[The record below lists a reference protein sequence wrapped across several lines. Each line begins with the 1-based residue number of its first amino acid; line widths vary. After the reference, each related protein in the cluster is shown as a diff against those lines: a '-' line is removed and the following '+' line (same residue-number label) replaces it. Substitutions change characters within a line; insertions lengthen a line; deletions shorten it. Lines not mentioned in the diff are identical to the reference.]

1 MQNIALATCFLFG
14 LATGMVMAWLILRS
28 AARQAL
34 ERSKAEWEPE
44 RAVLNER
51 LQNKEQQY
59 KELQAALDDARHK
72 LADTFK
78 ALSAE
83 ALQSNNQAFL
93 DLAKTTLERTQASAR
108 GDLELRQQ
116 AIADLMRPVRESLEK
131 VDGKIRDLETVR
143 AGAYAG
149 LTEQVRALLDTQTQ
163 LRSETGR
170 LATAMRA
177 PSVRGRWGEIQL
189 KRVVEMAGMLEYCDF
204 YTQPVASTDEGRLRP
219 DLLVRLPGGKHIVV
233 DAKTPL
239 EAYLAAS
246 DCASDETRSA
256 LLQDHARQVR
266 AHIAT
271 LARKQYW
278 EQFDPAPEFV
288 VLFLPGES
296 FFSAALEADPSLIEA
311 GAAQRVI
318 LATPTTLIALLLA
331 VAYGWTQENI
341 AQNAAEISRLG
352 KELYKRLAYMSGH
365 WDRLGRSLE
374 RAVEAYNE
382 ATGSLEARVLVT
394 ARKFEE
400 LETSP
405 FGFVLESPQPIDTRP
420 RRLAAVE
427 DRSQES
433 EVRSQEMEGRI
444 AALPRG

>member
-1 MQNIALATCFLFG
+1 MQIIALAICFLFG
-14 LATGMVMAWLILRS
+14 LALGMFVAWAMLKPAERL
-28 AARQAL
+28 AA
-34 ERSKAEWEPE
+34 ERAKAEWEPE
-44 RAVLNER
+44 KAVLNER

-59 KELQAALDDARHK
+59 KELQAALDDARQK
-72 LADTFK
+72 LSDSFK

-93 DLAKTTLERTQASAR
+93 DLAKTALERTQETAR

-116 AIADLMRPVRESLEK
+116 AIADLVRPVRESLDK
-131 VDGKIRDLETVR
+131 VGGKLQELETAR
-143 AGAYAG
+143 AGADAG
-149 LTEQVRALLDTQTQ
+149 LCEQIRALVDTQTQ

-170 LATAMRA
+170 LATAFRS
-177 PSVRGRWGEIQL
+177 PGVRGRWGEIQL
-189 KRVVEMAGMLEYCDF
+189 KRVVEMAGMLERCDF
-204 YTQPVASTDEGRLRP
+204 YSQPVTDTEDGRLRP
-219 DLLVRLPGGKHIVV
+219 DLLVNLPGGKHIVV

-246 DCASDETRSA
+246 ESTDDEARHS

-266 AHIAT
+266 AHIAA

-296 FFSAALEADPSLIEA
+296 FFSAALEGDPSLIEA
-311 GAAQRVI
+311 GAEQRII
-318 LATPTTLIALLLA
+318 LATPTTLIALLRA
-331 VAYGWTQENI
+331 VHYGWQQENV

-365 WDRLGRSLE
+365 WDRLGRSLD

-382 ATGSLEARVLVT
+382 ATGSLESRVLVT

-405 FGFVLESPQPIDTRP
+405 FGFVLESPEPIDTRP
-420 RRLAAVE
+420 RRLAAI
-427 DRSQES
+427 
-433 EVRSQEMEGRI
+433 EM
-444 AALPRG
+444 AAFSDPPPADANGHPAVLS

>member
-1 MQNIALATCFLFG
+1 MLLAW
-14 LATGMVMAWLILRS
+14 VVLRP
-28 AARQAL
+28 AARQAY
-34 ERSKAEWEPE
+34 ERAKAEWEPE

-51 LQNKEQQY
+51 LQNKGQQY
-59 KELQAALDDARHK
+59 KELQSALDDARQK

-78 ALSAE
+78 ALSAD

-93 DLAKTTLERTQASAR
+93 DLAKASLERTQETAR
-108 GDLELRQQ
+108 GDLDLRQQ
-116 AIADLMRPVRESLEK
+116 AIADLVRPVRESLEK
-131 VDGKIRDLETVR
+131 VGGKIQDLETAR

-149 LTEQVRALLDTQTQ
+149 LVEQVRALLESQGQ
-163 LRSETGR
+163 LRSETSR
-170 LATAMRA
+170 LATALRA

-189 KRVVEMAGMLEYCDF
+189 KRVVELAGMLEHCDF
-204 YTQPVASTDEGRLRP
+204 YSQPVATTEEGRLRP
-219 DLLVRLPGGKHIVV
+219 DLLVRLPGGKNIVV

-246 DCASDETRSA
+246 EAPDDEARGT

-266 AHIAT
+266 AHIAA

-296 FFSAALEADPSLIEA
+296 FFSAALEKDPSLIEA
-311 GAAQRVI
+311 GAGQRVI

-331 VAYGWTQENI
+331 VAYGWQRENI

-352 KELYKRLAYMSGH
+352 KELYKRLAYMAGH

-382 ATGSLEARVLVT
+382 ATGSLESRVLVT

-420 RRLAAVE
+420 RTLPAPEIA
-427 DRSQES
+427 SPPES
-433 EVRSQEMEGRI
+433 
-444 AALPRG
+444 A

>member
-1 MQNIALATCFLFG
+1 LA
-14 LATGMVMAWLILRS
+14 A
-28 AARQAL
+28 
-34 ERSKAEWEPE
+34 ERAKAQWEPE

-51 LQNKEQQY
+51 LQSKEQQY
-59 KELQAALDDARHK
+59 KDLQAALDDARQK

-83 ALQSNNQAFL
+83 ALQTNNQAFL
-93 DLAKTTLERTQASAR
+93 DLAKTTLERTQETAR

-116 AIADLMRPVRESLEK
+116 AIADLVRPVRESLEK
-131 VDGKIRDLETVR
+131 VDGKIQDLETAR

-149 LTEQVRALLDTQTQ
+149 LSEQVRALLETQTQ
-163 LRSETGR
+163 IRSETSR
-170 LATAMRA
+170 LATAFRA

-189 KRVVEMAGMLEYCDF
+189 KRVVEMADMLEHCDF
-204 YTQPVASTDEGRLRP
+204 YTQPVSTTEDGRFRP
-219 DLLVRLPGGKHIVV
+219 DLLVRLPGGKNIVV

-239 EAYLAAS
+239 EAYLAATEAT
-246 DCASDETRSA
+246 DDEARRA

-266 AHIAT
+266 AHIST

-311 GAAQRVI
+311 GAGQRVI
-318 LATPTTLIALLLA
+318 LATPTTLIALLRA
-331 VAYGWTQENI
+331 VHYGWRQENV

-365 WDRLGRSLE
+365 WDRLGKSLD

-394 ARKFEE
+394 ARKFED

-405 FGFVLESPQPIDTRP
+405 FGFVLESPQPIDVRP
-420 RRLAAVE
+420 RRLAAPDQPMPE
-427 DRSQES
+427 
-433 EVRSQEMEGRI
+433 I
-444 AALPRG
+444 AAS

>member
-1 MQNIALATCFLFG
+1 MQNILVAICFLFG
-14 LATGMVMAWLILRS
+14 LAIGMFLAWIFLRP
-28 AARQAL
+28 AARQAY
-34 ERSKAEWEPE
+34 ERAKAEWEPE

-59 KELQAALDDARHK
+59 KDLQAALDDARQK

-83 ALQSNNQAFL
+83 ALQSNNQVFL
-93 DLAKTTLERTQASAR
+93 DLAKATLERTQETAR

-116 AIADLMRPVRESLEK
+116 AIADLVRPVHESLAK
-131 VDGKIRDLETVR
+131 VDGKIQELETAR

-149 LTEQVRALLDTQTQ
+149 LSEQVRALLETQGQ

-170 LATAMRA
+170 LATALRA

-189 KRVVEMAGMLEYCDF
+189 KRVVEMAGMLEHCDF
-204 YTQPVASTDEGRLRP
+204 YSQPVATTEDGRLRP
-219 DLLVRLPGGKHIVV
+219 DLLVRLPGGKNIVV

-246 DCASDETRSA
+246 EATGDDARRT

-266 AHIAT
+266 AHIAA

-278 EQFDPAPEFV
+278 EQFDPTPEFV

-296 FFSAALEADPSLIEA
+296 FFSAALESDPSLIEA
-311 GAAQRVI
+311 GAALRVI

-331 VAYGWTQENI
+331 VAYGWSQENV

-365 WDRLGRSLE
+365 WDRLGTSLA
-374 RAVEAYNE
+374 RAVEAYND
-382 ATGSLEARVLVT
+382 ATGSLESRVIVT

-405 FGFVLESPQPIDTRP
+405 FGFVLESPQPIDIRP
-420 RRLAAVE
+420 RSLAALE
-427 DRSQES
+427 IPSPTES
-433 EVRSQEMEGRI
+433 
-444 AALPRG
+444 A

>member
-1 MQNIALATCFLFG
+1 MFLAWIFL
-14 LATGMVMAWLILRS
+14 RP
-28 AARQAL
+28 AARQAY
-34 ERSKAEWEPE
+34 ERAKGEWEPE

-59 KELQAALDDARHK
+59 KDLQAALDDARQK

-93 DLAKTTLERTQASAR
+93 DLAKTTLERTQETAR
-108 GDLELRQQ
+108 GDLDLRQQ
-116 AIADLMRPVRESLEK
+116 AIADLVRPVHESLAK
-131 VDGKIRDLETVR
+131 VDGKIQELETAR

-149 LTEQVRALLDTQTQ
+149 LSEQVRALLEAQGQ

-170 LATAMRA
+170 LATALRA

-189 KRVVEMAGMLEYCDF
+189 KRVVEMAGMLEHCDF
-204 YTQPVASTDEGRLRP
+204 YSQPVATTEDGRLRP
-219 DLLVRLPGGKHIVV
+219 DLLVRLPGGKNIVV

-246 DCASDETRSA
+246 EATGDDARRT

-266 AHIAT
+266 AHIAA

-278 EQFDPAPEFV
+278 EQFDPTPEFV

-296 FFSAALEADPSLIEA
+296 FFSAALESDPSLIEA
-311 GAAQRVI
+311 GAALRVI

-331 VAYGWTQENI
+331 VAYGWSQENI

-365 WDRLGRSLE
+365 WDRLGTSLA

-382 ATGSLEARVLVT
+382 ATGSLESRVIVT

-405 FGFVLESPQPIDTRP
+405 FGFVLESPQPIDIRP
-420 RRLAAVE
+420 RSLAALE
-427 DRSQES
+427 TPSAPES
-433 EVRSQEMEGRI
+433 
-444 AALPRG
+444 A